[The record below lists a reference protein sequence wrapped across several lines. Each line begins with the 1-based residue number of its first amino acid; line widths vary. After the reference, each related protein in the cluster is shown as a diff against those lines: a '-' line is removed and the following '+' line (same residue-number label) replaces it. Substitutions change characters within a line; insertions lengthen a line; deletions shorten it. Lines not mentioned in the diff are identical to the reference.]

1 MSECSGKAAVSR
13 IFQHG
18 VAERSDALVA
28 GDRALG
34 RPSYFRRKQHGAAA
48 HGHPH
53 TIPSHGES
61 GHRTPEGTYP
71 AHRPQLT
78 HAPGSRRERL
88 FRSYCSIRGFGGPY
102 STSPRWFC
110 GVYRKLNV
118 DKGRL
123 YIAMC
128 LLKVV
133 LERDKRSAQ
142 QKSKLFAGTGRQETC
157 QKVPVTS

>member
-1 MSECSGKAAVSR
+1 MTGRWDVGR
-13 IFQHG
+13 IS
-18 VAERSDALVA
+18 VASST
-28 GDRALG
+28 GP
-34 RPSYFRRKQHGAAA
+34 RPTDT
-48 HGHPH
+48 H
-53 TIPSHGES
+53 TPSHLTKS
-61 GHRTPEGTYP
+61 PDTGHRTGTSP

-118 DKGRL
+118 GKGRL

-142 QKSKLFAGTGRQETC
+142 QTSNLFAGTGRQETC